1 METDNNTTDIFVK
14 QAVKLASLEKPG
26 NDFVPS
32 LMDKIDKLNTQKST
46 VIEASPIISKMGWF
60 VVGIIILSIFG
71 LLFSTSSNMLTFQT
85 FSIPYTNISFDN
97 IISLFYSISIPR
109 IFLVGLSIFMF
120 YFVLQIYF
128 LVGKG
133 DKLLRTNFLMSF

>member
-1 METDNNTTDIFVK
+1 
-14 QAVKLASLEKPG
+14 
-26 NDFVPS
+26 
-32 LMDKIDKLNTQKST
+32 MDKIDKLNTQKST